1 MTALLTRRPRAH
13 RHPAIPADRER
24 HAKQFAYLGC
34 AGALGY
40 GLMKVDWALGGT
52 IGLRN
57 PEHFHA
63 TDNRLTAAGR
73 LFDQWGSQTLAGLA
87 IVMLLGLVYP
97 WGNRPIL
104 RPVLRT
110 CAWAGSL
117 LMGGWGLIGLI
128 LSILYIAGD
137 HSAMGLGD
145 LAPGTYVFTYI
156 CFTMIGLG
164 LGGGAWLTRRPRSS
178 RERGPRLHRRR
189 SSISQQHGPSAGMG
203 AG

>member
-1 MTALLTRRPRAH
+1 MPTSPSNGEHVTVDSRVSPDL
-13 RHPAIPADRER
+13 ADRQR
-24 HAKQFAYLGC
+24 HAKELAYLGC

-40 GLMKVDWALGGT
+40 GLMKVDWALGGN

-63 TDNRLTAAGR
+63 TDNSLTAAGR
-73 LFDQWGSQTLAGLA
+73 LFDQWGSQILAGLA
-87 IVMLLGLVYP
+87 IVILLGLVYP

-104 RPVLRT
+104 RPLLRT

-145 LAPGTYVFTYI
+145 LQPGTYMFTYI
-156 CFTMIGLG
+156 CFSMIGLG
-164 LGGGAWLTRRPRSS
+164 LGGAAWLTRQRPR
-178 RERGPRLHRRR
+178 RTPPR
-189 SSISQQHGPSAGMG
+189 SKSA
-203 AG
+203 AFRKRTTLIPH

>member
-1 MTALLTRRPRAH
+1 MTARSTRRPRAH
-13 RHPAIPADRER
+13 RHPAVSADRER
-24 HAKQFAYLGC
+24 HAKQFAHLGC

-40 GLMKVDWALGGT
+40 GLMKVDWALGGN
-52 IGLRN
+52 IGIRN
-57 PEHFHA
+57 PTHFHA
-63 TDNRLTAAGR
+63 TDPRLTAAGR
-73 LFDQWGSQTLAGLA
+73 LFDQWGSQTLAALA
-87 IVMLLGLVYP
+87 IVILLGLVHP

-104 RPVLRT
+104 RPLLRT

-128 LSILYIAGD
+128 LTVLYIASD
-137 HSAMGLGD
+137 HVIGVDD

-164 LGGGAWLTRRPRSS
+164 LGGAAWLTRRPRSS

-203 AG
+203 PG

>member
-1 MTALLTRRPRAH
+1 MTALLTRGPRAH
-13 RHPAIPADRER
+13 RPPPVTSDRQR
-24 HAKQFAYLGC
+24 HAKELAYLGC

-87 IVMLLGLVYP
+87 IVILLGLVYP

-104 RPVLRT
+104 RPLLR
-110 CAWAGSL
+110 ALGWAGSL
-117 LMGGWGLIGLI
+117 MTVVGVAGVILIT
-128 LSILYIAGD
+128 LYFAGD
-137 HSAMGLGD
+137 QGVGRGD
-145 LAPGTYVFTYI
+145 LYAGTFLFTYI
-156 CFTMIGLG
+156 CFTMLG
-164 LGGGAWLTRRPRSS
+164 VAFAGTAWLTRP
-178 RERGPRLHRRR
+178 RR
-189 SSISQQHGPSAGMG
+189 SSAPRTLSPSTRPSSRVTGDWR
-203 AG
+203 